1 MRQYTVITGDTFEI
15 ISRKE
20 YGVETNAGLIS
31 RANPGAAEPLVAGVE
46 LIIPVDPNAPQ
57 IISQLSPSDSKNEVL
72 LNIEKQR
79 FRFWKTVSIVRS
91 LDTMDTVEFTAPFE
105 PSNQAFRDTFKPF
118 TYKDIDVIV
127 GGEPLFTGTM
137 LVPAPVVNPISKTVT
152 VGGYSLPGVLNDCT
166 LPASAF
172 PLEFNNQGLKS
183 IATTIAAVF
192 GLSVEFKGNQG
203 PIFERVA
210 IDPKTKAFSFLIK
223 LAQQRNFVIS
233 STQKGKLLF
242 QKSVEPGNPV
252 ANLVE
257 GQPPIISITPE
268 FKAQEYYSHITGLAP
283 TAIGSK
289 GSQHTVE
296 NSRLKDV
303 IRPHTFK
310 ADDTIPGN
318 VKEAAEAKAGYMFAN
333 TVSYSVVLSEWRDT
347 QDALWKPNTTI
358 TLKAPGVMIYSEYEF
373 IIRTAKFSK
382 NDDSKIAELKLVL
395 PGSFSGQIPESLP
408 WDE

>member
-1 MRQYTVITGDTFEI
+1 MRQYTVIAGDTFAI

-31 RANPGAAEPLVAGVE
+31 RANPGAAEPLVAGIE
-46 LIIPVDPNAPQ
+46 LIIPVAPNTPK
-57 IISQLSPSDSKNEVL
+57 IISQLSPSSSENEVL
-72 LNIEKQR
+72 LNIENQR
-79 FRFWKTVSIVRS
+79 FRFWKTVSITRS
-91 LDTMDTVEFTAPFE
+91 LDTMDTVEFTAPFN

-127 GGEPLFTGTM
+127 GGKSLFTGTM
-137 LVPAPVVNPISKTVT
+137 LVPAPVENPVSKTVT

-166 LPASAF
+166 LPVSAF

-183 IATTIAAVF
+183 IASTIAAVF
-192 GLSVEFKGNQG
+192 GLSVEFEGNQG

-210 IDPKTKAFSFLIK
+210 IDPKTKAFEFLIK

-233 STQKGKLLF
+233 STQEGKLLF

-252 ANLVE
+252 ANLAE
-257 GQPPIISITPE
+257 GSPPIISITPQ
-268 FKAQEYYSHITGLAP
+268 FKAQEYYSHISGLAP
-283 TAIGSK
+283 TAVGSK

-296 NSRLKDV
+296 NPRLKGV
-303 IRPHTFK
+303 IRPLTFK

-318 VKEAAEAKAGYMFAN
+318 VKAAAEAKAGYMFAN
-333 TVSYSVVLSEWRDT
+333 TVSYSVVLAQWRDT
-347 QDALWKPNTTI
+347 NNDLWKPNTTI
-358 TLKAPGVMIYSEYEF
+358 TLKADGVMIYSEYEF
-373 IIRTAKFSK
+373 IIRTVKFSK
-382 NDDSKIAELKLVL
+382 NQDTEIAELKLVL